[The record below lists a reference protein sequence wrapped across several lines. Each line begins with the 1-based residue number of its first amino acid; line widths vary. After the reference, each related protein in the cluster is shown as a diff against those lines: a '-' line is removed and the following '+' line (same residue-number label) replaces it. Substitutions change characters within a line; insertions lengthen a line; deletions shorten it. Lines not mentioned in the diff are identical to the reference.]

1 MQASSLGADRPM
13 QMVILLLGIGLFAVA
28 AYGDVR
34 TRRIPNELALGV
46 GALGLLRMMLAGDS
60 SAPLY
65 TLGAAAVVFAVA
77 FLLFRRDL
85 VGGGDV
91 KLLTA
96 AALLIG
102 YHDLLGFLFLMSLC
116 GAFVSLAMLTADK
129 LGPMLR
135 HSPRPAM
142 LPVPENSRGTPGR
155 LSVPYGV
162 AIAAAG
168 IVILALQSSF
178 PG

>member
-1 MQASSLGADRPM
+1 MQT
-13 QMVILLLGIGLFAVA
+13 VILFLGIGLFAA
-28 AYGDVR
+28 AACGDVR

-46 GALGLLRMMLAGDS
+46 GALGLLRMIMAGDPG
-60 SAPLY
+60 AALY
-65 TLGAAAVVFAVA
+65 TLGAAAVVFAA
-77 FLLFRRDL
+77 ASLLFSRGL

-91 KLLTA
+91 KFLAA

-102 YHDLLGFLFLMSLC
+102 YHHLFDFLLLMSLC
-116 GAFVSLAMLTADK
+116 GALMSLAMLTADK

-135 HSPRPAM
+135 HGPRPAA
-142 LPVPENSRGTPGR
+142 LAVPEKSRGAPER

-168 IVILALQSSF
+168 IVILALQSSLY
-178 PG
+178 G

>member
-1 MQASSLGADRPM
+1 M
-13 QMVILLLGIGLFAVA
+13 QMMILLLGIALFAAA

-46 GALGLLRMMLAGDS
+46 GALGLLRMMLAGDPTT
-60 SAPLY
+60 AFY
-65 TLGAAAVVFAVA
+65 TLGAAAVVFAVT

-102 YHDLLGFLFLMSLC
+102 HHDLLDFLLLMSLC
-116 GAFVSLAMLTADK
+116 GAFISLAMLTADK
-129 LGPMLR
+129 LGPLLR

-142 LPVPENSRGTPGR
+142 FPVPENSRGTPGR

-162 AIAAAG
+162 AIGAAG
-168 IVILALQSSF
+168 ILVLALQSSL

>member
-1 MQASSLGADRPM
+1 MGAVTPM
-13 QMVILLLGIGLFAVA
+13 QTLILLLGIGLFAVA

-34 TRRIPNELALGV
+34 ARRIPNELALGV
-46 GALGLLRMMLAGDS
+46 GALGLLRMLAGDA

-102 YHDLLGFLFLMSLC
+102 YHDLLSFLLLMSLC
-116 GAFVSLAMLTADK
+116 GAFISLAMLTAGK
-129 LGPMLR
+129 LVPMLR
-135 HSPRPAM
+135 HNPRPAM

-168 IVILALQSSF
+168 IVILVLQSSF

>member
-1 MQASSLGADRPM
+1 MQTM
-13 QMVILLLGIGLFAVA
+13 ILLLGIGLFAVV

-46 GALGLLRMMLAGDS
+46 GALGLLRMMLAGDI
-60 SAPLY
+60 SAALY
-65 TLGAAAVVFAVA
+65 TLGEAAVVFAVA
-77 FLLFRRDL
+77 LLLFRRDL

-91 KLLTA
+91 KLLSA

-116 GAFVSLAMLTADK
+116 GALISLAMLTADK

-135 HSPRPAM
+135 HSPRPAI
-142 LPVPENSRGTPGR
+142 LPVPENSQGTPRR

-168 IVILALQSSF
+168 ILVLALQSSLL
-178 PG
+178 G

>member
-1 MQASSLGADRPM
+1 MGAVTPM
-13 QMVILLLGIGLFAVA
+13 QTLILLLGIGLFAVA

-46 GALGLLRMMLAGDS
+46 GALGLLRMMLAGDA

-65 TLGAAAVVFAVA
+65 TLAAAAVVFAAA

-85 VGGGDV
+85 LGGGDV

-102 YHDLLGFLFLMSLC
+102 YHDLLGFLLLMSLC
-116 GAFVSLAMLTADK
+116 GAFISLAMLTADK

-135 HSPRPAM
+135 HNPRPAM
-142 LPVPENSRGTPGR
+142 LPAPENSRGTPGR

-168 IVILALQSSF
+168 IVILVLQSSS

>member
-1 MQASSLGADRPM
+1 MHATLPDADTPM
-13 QMVILLLGIGLFAVA
+13 QTMMLLLGIGLFAAA

-34 TRRIPNELALGV
+34 ARCIPNEIALGV
-46 GALGLLRMMLAGDS
+46 GALGLLRMILAGDA
-60 SAPLY
+60 SAALY
-65 TLGAAAVVFAVA
+65 TLGAATVVFAAV
-77 FLLFRRDL
+77 FLLFRFDL

-91 KLLTA
+91 KLLAA

-116 GAFVSLAMLTADK
+116 GAVISLAVFTADK
-129 LGPMLR
+129 LGPLR
-135 HSPRPAM
+135 RPSLRPAT
-142 LPVPENSRGTPGR
+142 LPVPEKSPGTPER

-168 IVILALQSSF
+168 IVILALQSSL

>member
-1 MQASSLGADRPM
+1 LQTIVVAVAIG
-13 QMVILLLGIGLFAVA
+13 ILLAI

-46 GALGLLRMMLAGDS
+46 GALGLLRMMLAGDA

-65 TLGAAAVVFAVA
+65 TLGAAAMVFAVA
-77 FLLFRRDL
+77 FLLFLRDL

-102 YHDLLGFLFLMSLC
+102 YHDLLSFLLLMSLC
-116 GAFVSLAMLTADK
+116 GAGISLAMLTADK

-135 HSPRPAM
+135 HSPRAATLPAA
-142 LPVPENSRGTPGR
+142 EKSRDTPGR

-168 IVILALQSSF
+168 IVILALQSSL

>member
-1 MQASSLGADRPM
+1 MQTL
-13 QMVILLLGIGLFAVA
+13 ILFLGIALFAVV

-46 GALGLLRMMLAGDS
+46 GALGFLRMILAGDS
-60 SAPLY
+60 TTALY
-65 TLGAAAVVFAVA
+65 TLAAAGVVFAVA
-77 FLLFRRDL
+77 FLLIRRDL

-102 YHDLLGFLFLMSLC
+102 YHDLLGFLLLMSLC
-116 GAFVSLAMLTADK
+116 GAFISLAMLTADK

-142 LPVPENSRGTPGR
+142 LPVPENSGGTLGR

-168 IVILALQSSF
+168 IVILVLQSSF

>member
-1 MQASSLGADRPM
+1 MQTM
-13 QMVILLLGIGLFAVA
+13 ILLLGIGLFAVV

-46 GALGLLRMMLAGDS
+46 GALGLLRMMLAGDI
-60 SAPLY
+60 SAALY
-65 TLGAAAVVFAVA
+65 TLGEAAVVFAVA
-77 FLLFRRDL
+77 LLLFRRDL

-91 KLLTA
+91 KLLSA

-116 GAFVSLAMLTADK
+116 GALISLAMLTADK

-168 IVILALQSSF
+168 ILVLALQSSLL
-178 PG
+178 G

>member
-1 MQASSLGADRPM
+1 PYAAPAPIMHVSLPGADMPM
-13 QMVILLLGIGLFAVA
+13 QMLIMLLGIALFAVA

-34 TRRIPNELALGV
+34 TRRIPNEVALAIGALGV
-46 GALGLLRMMLAGDS
+46 LRMVLAGDP
-60 SAPLY
+60 SATPY
-65 TLGAAAVVFAVA
+65 TFAAAAVVFAVA

-102 YHDLLGFLFLMSLC
+102 YHDLLGFLLLMSLC
-116 GAFVSLAMLTADK
+116 GAFISLAMLTADK

-135 HSPRPAM
+135 HSPRPAV
-142 LPVPENSRGTPGR
+142 LPVGEKSRGLPE
-155 LSVPYGV
+155 
-162 AIAAAG
+162 
-168 IVILALQSSF
+168 
-178 PG
+178 

>member
-1 MQASSLGADRPM
+1 MQTL
-13 QMVILLLGIGLFAVA
+13 ILLLGIGLFAVA

-46 GALGLLRMMLAGDS
+46 GALGLLRMMLAGDA

-65 TLGAAAVVFAVA
+65 TLGAAAAVFAVA
-77 FLLFRRDL
+77 FLLFRFDL

-96 AALLIG
+96 AALLVG
-102 YHDLLGFLFLMSLC
+102 HHDLLGFLFLMSLC
-116 GAFVSLAMLTADK
+116 GALISLAMLTADK

-142 LPVPENSRGTPGR
+142 LPVPEKSRGTAER

-168 IVILALQSSF
+168 ILVLALQSSL

>member
-1 MQASSLGADRPM
+1 
-13 QMVILLLGIGLFAVA
+13 
-28 AYGDVR
+28 
-34 TRRIPNELALGV
+34 
-46 GALGLLRMMLAGDS
+46 
-60 SAPLY
+60 
-65 TLGAAAVVFAVA
+65 VVFAVA

-96 AALLIG
+96 ATLLIG
-102 YHDLLGFLFLMSLC
+102 YHDLLGFLLLMSLC
-116 GAFVSLAMLTADK
+116 GAFISLAILTADK

-142 LPVPENSRGTPGR
+142 LAVPENSRGTPRR

-168 IVILALQSSF
+168 IVILVLQSSF